1 MDDGPKLQQ
10 SSSAQQTSCMA
21 ACECERTGALS
32 DYYHALFQSS
42 GLLFFFLISK
52 DGNVYARNVN
62 IN

>member
-32 DYYHALFQSS
+32 DYYHALLQSS
-42 GLLFFFLISK
+42 GLLFFFFWFL
-52 DGNVYARNVN
+52 NTAMFMLEM
-62 IN
+62 